1 MILTRQRDLALSR
14 LLDAE
19 ELEGCGTD
27 LLHQAHRLEG

>member
-1 MILTRQRDLALSR
+1 MILTQQREIALAR